1 MKIIQQ
7 SGGITKGKRNVNKA
21 YELRFLSEFPSFKA
35 ERNTEDSEEVT
46 ADLPPP
52 ISKDPRKHP
61 TTSYY

>member
-1 MKIIQQ
+1 MKIIGQ

-21 YELRFLSEFPSFKA
+21 CELRLVSKFPSFKA
-35 ERNTEDSEEVT
+35 ERNAEDPEEVT

-52 ISKDPRKHP
+52 ISKGLRKHP